1 MNYISLFFCFAL
13 FSNGLH
19 AQSKFSDAITWG
31 EHSKSKALT
40 LYPDFF
46 NLCNDKIISISGTWT
61 KPFIEE
67 FDPST
72 GQRLN
77 TQRLVLEYE
86 KNDLEREEQF
96 VFNDQL
102 VFISSYINR
111 SQATKYFFLQT
122 YIGEGK
128 TSAPVHIGNV
138 KWEDVGGAM
147 ATGQIRTERNQAS
160 LALKVAISPNGKS
173 FSVLI
178 PAIPFTQ
185 ADKENVWKASV
196 FNQSLE
202 KQSDYTFTLDNNML
216 FIDKVK
222 LSDDHIIYCS
232 GIENVSMERKIDFNM
247 LENFEGNF
255 IGDDYFLIRVD
266 PSTKTVE
273 TTNLDLK
280 SANIVSY
287 SLDLIND
294 FPFFYGFT
302 GRNIH
307 DPEGVLVCKL
317 DKFGEII
324 FTTNDPFS
332 KDLFTYN
339 EETDPKSSTGLL
351 SNKKNNVRQNLMLKD
366 LVITE
371 NGNVTI
377 LAEQFYTYLVQS
389 RQGSYA
395 HYVYGDLI
403 AIQLNSTNGEVNWM
417 KRIVKYQ
424 HSIEDFGFYSSFL
437 VLTDKNDLY
446 LLMNDTEYYANYA
459 ELKDA
464 ENSIIR
470 DAKKNKVLTELKL
483 SSNGETKRIILD
495 ENYKREE
502 KTRKVLSPKSAIIKN
517 QELLLMGREQ
527 KNLSLSLNQTIGR
540 MSIH

>member
-1 MNYISLFFCFAL
+1 
-13 FSNGLH
+13 
-19 AQSKFSDAITWG
+19 
-31 EHSKSKALT
+31 
-40 LYPDFF
+40 
-46 NLCNDKIISISGTWT
+46 
-61 KPFIEE
+61 
-67 FDPST
+67 
-72 GQRLN
+72 
-77 TQRLVLEYE
+77 
-86 KNDLEREEQF
+86 
-96 VFNDQL
+96 
-102 VFISSYINR
+102 
-111 SQATKYFFLQT
+111 
-122 YIGEGK
+122 
-128 TSAPVHIGNV
+128 
-138 KWEDVGGAM
+138 
-147 ATGQIRTERNQAS
+147 
-160 LALKVAISPNGKS
+160 
-173 FSVLI
+173 
-178 PAIPFTQ
+178 
-185 ADKENVWKASV
+185 
-196 FNQSLE
+196 
-202 KQSDYTFTLDNNML
+202 
-216 FIDKVK
+216 
-222 LSDDHIIYCS
+222 
-232 GIENVSMERKIDFNM
+232 
-247 LENFEGNF
+247 
-255 IGDDYFLIRVD
+255 
-266 PSTKTVE
+266 
-273 TTNLDLK
+273 
-280 SANIVSY
+280 
-287 SLDLIND
+287 
-294 FPFFYGFT
+294 
-302 GRNIH
+302 
-307 DPEGVLVCKL
+307 
-317 DKFGEII
+317 
-324 FTTNDPFS
+324 
-332 KDLFTYN
+332 
-339 EETDPKSSTGLL
+339 
-351 SNKKNNVRQNLMLKD
+351 MLKD